1 METIKFS
8 EERTHGF
15 VKEGLMLIGFPDTLK
30 IERFIGDNDIVY
42 YFVYYES
49 EIKGKMCKRIKPL
62 TKRNYIDLMKFALQI
77 NGYDVPFVDIKV
89 RDASVSYIV
98 STNIATYGDG
108 PHKRKRR

>member
-1 METIKFS
+1 
-8 EERTHGF
+8 
-15 VKEGLMLIGFPDTLK
+15 
-30 IERFIGDNDIVY
+30 
-42 YFVYYES
+42 
-49 EIKGKMCKRIKPL
+49 MCKRIKPL
-62 TKRNYIDLMKFALQI
+62 TKRDYIDLMKFALQI